1 MRYTHN
7 VAAGSNTPP
16 GEHGPADPDLANDV
30 AVRVIGRLFAL
41 APRFVDLAEM
51 GAREYGLGY
60 ARGRLLWALHA
71 SGPLVMRALS
81 QAIGVSPRTV
91 TGLVDALE
99 ADGWVRR
106 LPHPTDRR
114 ATIVTLTPPAQA
126 AFTRILAH
134 YRDFSRDLMADVPE
148 ADQVRML
155 ELIGHITARLDGA
168 VARAAGAFAADPPV
182 TAPARSQ
189 RSGPEPGG
197 GPRPGTGTGPPP

>member
-1 MRYTHN
+1 VVSGPNTSS
-7 VAAGSNTPP
+7 GSET
-16 GEHGPADPDLANDV
+16 GPDPANDV

-41 APRFVDLAEM
+41 APRFVELADM

-106 LPHPTDRR
+106 MPHPTDRR

-126 AFTRILAH
+126 AFIRILTH
-134 YRDFSRDLMADVPE
+134 YQDFSRDLMADVPE
-148 ADQVRML
+148 ADQLRML
-155 ELIGHITARLDGA
+155 EVIGHITARLDGA
-168 VARAAGAFAADPPV
+168 VTKAKAAFDADPPV
-182 TAPARSQ
+182 APPARSQ
-189 RSGPEPGG
+189 PPGSPEPRG
-197 GPRPGTGTGPPP
+197 R